1 MERPLSIAVIC
12 HPTIGGSGVVAAEL
26 GIALAERGHEV
37 HVVSYVRPVRVNE
50 TQPNLHFHE
59 VPITRYPL
67 FKYPPYTLALAT
79 KLATLARERPID
91 ILHAHYAIPHAISAY
106 LCKQMLGGQAPKI
119 VTTLHGTDI
128 TLLGLDES
136 FYEITRFSLQES
148 DGVTAVSSYLARE
161 TQERFCTDCPAEVIH
176 NFIDLEEFSPAKADP
191 AVRARYAC
199 GDEALIGHLSNFRWV
214 KRPQDVIRT
223 FHRITQHHA
232 ARLLMIGD
240 GPDRETAERLADEL
254 GVGEQV
260 HFVGSDL
267 DVEELLP
274 QLDLFLL
281 PSEQESFGLAALEA
295 MACGVPVI
303 ASRVGGLP
311 ELIEDEKSGYLL
323 PLRDVEA
330 MSARAIEALSNKE
343 LHGRLKGGARARA
356 EQFERSATK
365 LTTARTNEPAPSSST
380 RASTARIKRRRAEHG
395 HAAEAGDPAERTQAV
410 DFGVP

>member
-1 MERPLSIAVIC
+1 MERPLNIAIIC

-37 HVVSYVRPVRVNE
+37 HVVSYVRPVRV
-50 TQPNLHFHE
+50 TGAQPNLHFHE

-79 KLATLARERPID
+79 KLAALAREKPID
-91 ILHAHYAIPHAISAY
+91 VLHAHYAIPHAISAY
-106 LCKQMLGGQAPKI
+106 LCKQMLGDQAPKI

-148 DGVTAVSSYLARE
+148 DGVTAVSAYLARE
-161 TQERFCTDCPAEVIH
+161 TQERFCTDCPAEVIY
-176 NFIDLEEFSPAKADP
+176 NFIDLESFTPAKADP
-191 AVRARYAC
+191 ALRARYAC
-199 GDEALIGHLSNFRWV
+199 PDEALIGHLSNFRWV

-223 FHRITQHHA
+223 FHRVTQHHP

-240 GPDRETAERLADEL
+240 GPDREATERLADEL
-254 GVGEQV
+254 GVGDQV
-260 HFVGSDL
+260 RFVGTDL

-303 ASRVGGLP
+303 ASNVGGLP
-311 ELIEDEKSGYLL
+311 ELVGEGESGYLL
-323 PLRDVEA
+323 PLRDVEG
-330 MSARAIEALSNKE
+330 MSARAVEVLANAD
-343 LHGRLKGGARARA
+343 LHAKLRTGA
-356 EQFERSATK
+356 
-365 LTTARTNEPAPSSST
+365 
-380 RASTARIKRRRAEHG
+380 RRRAEDFDR
-395 HAAEAGDPAERTQAV
+395 ASTIDRYEDYYRSVLNPGD
-410 DFGVP
+410 

>member
-1 MERPLSIAVIC
+1 MERPLTDRPLNVAIIC

-37 HVVSYVRPVRVNE
+37 HVVSYVRPVRVTE

-79 KLATLARERPID
+79 KLATLAREKPID

-136 FYEITRFSLQES
+136 FYEITRFSLQQS

-161 TQERFCTDCPAEVIH
+161 TQERFCTDCPAEVIY
-176 NFIDLEEFSPAKADP
+176 NFIDLEQFSPGNAD
-191 AVRARYAC
+191 AQLRARYAC
-199 GDEALIGHLSNFRWV
+199 PDEALIGHLSNLRWV

-223 FHRITQHHA
+223 FHRIAQHHP

-240 GPDRETAERLADEL
+240 GPDRETVERLTDEL
-254 GVGEQV
+254 GVSEQV
-260 HFVGSDL
+260 SFLGADL
-267 DVEELLP
+267 DVETLLP

-303 ASRVGGLP
+303 ATQVGGLP
-311 ELIEDEKSGYLL
+311 ELVEDGKSGYLL

-330 MSARAIEALSNKE
+330 MSARAIELLSNPQHHRE
-343 LHGRLKGGARARA
+343 LKIGARRRA
-356 EQFERSATK
+356 EQFD
-365 LTTARTNEPAPSSST
+365 
-380 RASTARIKRRRAEHG
+380 RASTIDRY
-395 HAAEAGDPAERTQAV
+395 EAYYAKVLGQ
-410 DFGVP
+410 G